1 MSNPISIRLDD
12 VHLTLIN
19 KMIEKLKDEG
29 IDKNRTDVIQMAIY
43 LLSKEILGMEEVSDI
58 IDKHY
63 IGIKEWGKD
72 VKKIKVYKEN
82 DEFVIERKT
91 ESNQVIK
98 SSFKTERDFKVW
110 LDSNKFEI
118 DEIDVEDEELW
129 PLVINHLSKGK

>member
-1 MSNPISIRLDD
+1 M
-12 VHLTLIN
+12 
-19 KMIEKLKDEG
+19 
-29 IDKNRTDVIQMAIY
+29 
-43 LLSKEILGMEEVSDI
+43 
-58 IDKHY
+58 
-63 IGIKEWGKD
+63 
-72 VKKIKVYKEN
+72 KKIKVYKEN

-98 SSFKTERDFKVW
+98 SSFKTEGDFKVW